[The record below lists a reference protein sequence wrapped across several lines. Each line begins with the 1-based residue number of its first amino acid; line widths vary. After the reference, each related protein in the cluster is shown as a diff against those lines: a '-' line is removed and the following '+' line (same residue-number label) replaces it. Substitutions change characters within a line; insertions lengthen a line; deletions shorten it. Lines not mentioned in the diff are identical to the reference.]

1 MQTIVI
7 GHKNPDMDSIVAA
20 LGYAR
25 LKQTLGWEDVLAA
38 RAGNTNARIDY
49 VLNRFGLEAPIFI
62 SDITPKVRDIMTS
75 QVVSAT
81 DTGTLVRAMNSIER
95 KQLRGLPV
103 TDAENRCLGLLSTYK
118 ITHYL
123 FPGEE
128 EETETARLVPASLRD
143 ILSSFNARVL
153 MGEPDQKEAE
163 YRLMVAAMRSESLAP
178 RLKRYAPKQVVLF
191 AGDREDIHL
200 LAIEYGMKAVVVT
213 GNQQPTA
220 AVLEAARQ
228 RGTVVAV
235 SAYDT
240 ATTLSLGRGAIRVRH
255 LIDEQIVTFSPD
267 TSVETAQR
275 KASNSAAYVFP
286 VVDSDGFLC
295 GIVSKSDFLKV
306 IPRQLIL
313 VDHNELTQAVA
324 GADKIPIIEVLDHHK
339 IGGFQSDRP
348 VLFWNNP
355 VGSSS
360 TIVAL
365 CYEQNNVPIPPRIA
379 GILMAGLISDTL
391 NLTSPTTT
399 DIDRRI
405 MKKLAEIEEIEPAE
419 LAEEIFAVGSPL
431 LTMSPEE
438 AVAADCKHYQEEGVT
453 FSVAQIEELSFDRFK
468 SKREELLEALETY
481 RGSKKLDAS
490 FLLVTDINTQNSIL
504 LAKGAAWLMEDI
516 DYPPRGQQAWWMEG
530 VVSRKKQ
537 LLPYLLQ
544 CIQTAERRD
553 EIPDSPQMV

>member
-81 DTGTLVRAMNSIER
+81 ATGTLVRAMNSIER

-178 RLKRYAPKQVVLF
+178 RLKRYAPKKVVLF

-324 GADKIPIIEVLDHHK
+324 GADKIPIVEVLDHHK